1 MSEEKKKPTMLK
13 DLVPPLE
20 MCKQIPH
27 GEFWNSAMCWRTF
40 NKGRRDEYTIV
51 FPTGTLDP
59 WDDDVPA
66 PTAIEILEDLATF
79 SDFPTLYVNK
89 AGFWVA
95 DCDVS
100 ATDEPDIIDKFSESN
115 PALPALLVWFAAK
128 GIEVK

>member
-1 MSEEKKKPTMLK
+1 MNEKKTRQLEEI
-13 DLVPPLE
+13 VPPLHF
-20 MCKQIPH
+20 CKQIPKQ
-27 GEFWNSAMCWRTF
+27 EFQFTAMCWRTF
-40 NKGRRDEYTIV
+40 NRGRKDQYTIV

-100 ATDEPDIIDKFSESN
+100 ATDEPDIIDKFSKSN
-115 PALPALLVWFAAK
+115 PALAALLVWFTAK